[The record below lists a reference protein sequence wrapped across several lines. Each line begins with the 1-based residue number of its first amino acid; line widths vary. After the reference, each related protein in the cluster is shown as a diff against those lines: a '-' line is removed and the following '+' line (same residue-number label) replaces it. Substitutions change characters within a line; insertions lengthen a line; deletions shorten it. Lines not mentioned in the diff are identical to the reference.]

1 MATCANITLE
11 KIRAE
16 LDFGGALIFATPD
29 IESFAVKRSRQQLA
43 ATFDASIS
51 VPADTVF
58 PVGQDVTIRAGT
70 LGNLKTIFTGKVLSI
85 QVSPT
90 YDDATTYLVN
100 ISGQDIF
107 HELEGYT
114 FSRRQ
119 RTRAQST
126 FAAIT
131 GISSRNPQ
139 KGVSYEKRIGNGGTH
154 RLRSETPNIREHS
167 KLVRTDR
174 ATWDPFKIA
183 KSPGSSAEAVT
194 ELDVIDIIP
203 KSVALSPGISARFE
217 LQGTTYES
225 GDSWAVSDPDLA
237 TIEDREDGTA
247 VVTPK
252 ASGQFEVVFTKS
264 TGSEVNLFVGRAS
277 VVGVPIHNHRSL
289 GEGGPAFAVYG
300 SE

>member
-1 MATCANITLE
+1 MANCANITLE

-16 LDFGGALIFATPD
+16 LDFGDSLVFSTPD
-29 IESFAVKRSRQQLA
+29 IESFSVQRSRQQLA
-43 ATFDASIS
+43 STFSASIK
-51 VPADTVF
+51 VPADIVF

-85 QVSPT
+85 QVNPT
-90 YDDATTYLVN
+90 FDDATRYVVSL
-100 ISGQDIF
+100 SGQDRF
-107 HELEGYT
+107 QELEGQT

-154 RLRSETPNIREHS
+154 RLNSETPNVREHS
-167 KLVRTDR
+167 KLVKTERNS
-174 ATWDPFKIA
+174 WDPFHTA
-183 KSPGSSAEAVT
+183 KDAKENAAQFD
-194 ELDVIDIIP
+194 ELEVIDIIP
-203 KSVALSPGISARFE
+203 KSISLSPGISARFE
-217 LQGTTYES
+217 LDNTTYVT
-225 GDSWAVSDPDLA
+225 GDTWEVSDNNLA
-237 TIEDREDGTA
+237 TIVDKQDGTA
-247 VVTPK
+247 IVTPK
-252 ASGQFEVVFTKS
+252 ASGQFEIIFTKS
-264 TGSEVNLFVGRAS
+264 TGEDSNLFVGRAT
-277 VVGVPIHNHRSL
+277 VVGISIHNHRSL

>member
-16 LDFGGALIFATPD
+16 LDFGGELVFSTPD
-29 IESFAVKRSRQQLA
+29 IESFSVQRSRQQLA
-43 ATFDASIS
+43 ATFNASIT
-51 VPADTVF
+51 VPADVIF
-58 PVGQDVTIRAGT
+58 PAGQDMTIKAGT

-85 QVSPT
+85 DISP
-90 YDDATTYLVN
+90 DHEDATSYVVN
-100 ISGQDIF
+100 LSGQDIF
-107 HELEGYT
+107 QELEGHT

-119 RTRAQST
+119 RTRGQSN

-131 GISSRNPQ
+131 GIASRNPQ

-154 RLRSETPNIREHS
+154 RVSNPTPNIREHP
-167 KLVRTDR
+167 KLVKTDR

-183 KSPGSSAEAVT
+183 KGPKENADSFD
-194 ELDVIDIIP
+194 ELEVIDIIP
-203 KSVALSPGISARFE
+203 KSIALSPGISARFE
-217 LQGTTYES
+217 LQGTTYS
-225 GDSWAVSDPDLA
+225 TGDTWAVSDDALA
-237 TIEDREDGTA
+237 TIVDQQDGTA

-264 TGSEVNLFVGRAS
+264 AGDTANLFVGKAS
-277 VVGVPIHNHRSL
+277 VVAIPIHNHRSL

>member
-16 LDFGGALIFATPD
+16 LDFGGSLVFATPD
-29 IESFAVKRSRQQLA
+29 IESFSVQRSRQQLA
-43 ATFDASIS
+43 ATFSASIK
-51 VPADTVF
+51 VPADIVF

-70 LGNLKTIFTGKVLSI
+70 EGNLKTIFTGQVLTI
-85 QVSPT
+85 QVNPT
-90 YDDATTYLVN
+90 FDDATSYVVSL
-100 ISGQDIF
+100 SGQDKF

-154 RLRSETPNIREHS
+154 RLSSETPNIREHS
-167 KLVRTDR
+167 KLVKTDR
-174 ATWDPFKIA
+174 SSWDPFHTSKDP
-183 KSPGSSAEAVT
+183 KENAEQFD

-203 KSVALSPGISARFE
+203 KSIAVSPGISVPFE
-217 LQGTTYES
+217 LDNTTYSE
-225 GDSWAVSDPDLA
+225 GDSWAVSDESLA
-237 TIEDREDGTA
+237 TIVDREDGTA
-247 VVTPK
+247 IVTPK
-252 ASGQFEVVFTKS
+252 ASGQFEVIFTKS
-264 TGSEVNLFVGRAS
+264 TGEEVNLFVGRAT
-277 VVGVPIHNHRSL
+277 VVGIPIHNHRSL